1 MSLFGSH
8 SVQSYSNETHSA
20 PSHVGSRSLRT
31 SFGTPSEPSARKW
44 AFSSGVRIRASVTRE
59 RRVGHHACC
68 CNHVHSVWSFGAFW
82 SGDQLV
88 AGHCVRPRSILL
100 QPIIMLAFEGSL
112 NMGHN
117 QTYVLLVGQQ
127 LRQTCFGR
135 FREVNLSWTYS
146 SPSEARQNRAK
157 TSPIWGKTSSGQP
170 IAFLP
175 MMKVPLGI
183 PFFIQFTNCSN
194 LSRSLVPC
202 DAERACIQP

>member
-1 MSLFGSH
+1 MGVFKR
-8 SVQSYSNETHSA
+8 
-20 PSHVGSRSLRT
+20 RSDQGFCYTRT
-31 SFGTPSEPSARKW
+31 SRGT
-44 AFSSGVRIRASVTRE
+44 
-59 RRVGHHACC
+59 HHACC

-100 QPIIMLAFEGSL
+100 QQIIMLAFEGSL
-112 NMGHN
+112 NMGHS
-117 QTYVLLVGQQ
+117 QPYVLLVGQQ
-127 LRQTCFGR
+127 LRQKCFGR

-146 SPSEARQNRAK
+146 SPSEARQKRAK

-183 PFFIQFTNCSN
+183 PF
-194 LSRSLVPC
+194 LSSLRTVAICQDLWYLAMPC
-202 DAERACIQP
+202 GLAYSHKAH